1 MPIRTGPVVVPA
13 AVIKRLPMYYRYLQV
28 LVDEGLERIS
38 SRELSQLM
46 GITSSQLRQ
55 DLSYFGEFGQQGYGY
70 KVTELYQAICEILGL
85 EKQYKT
91 VLVGVGNLG
100 RALINYQGF
109 SRRGLNLK
117 GIFDNNPAI
126 IGENING
133 FTVRSVEELRPY
145 LQKEGIQIGV
155 ITTPASA
162 AQEIADILIAGG
174 VTGIWNF
181 APQHIS
187 TLEDV
192 IVENTHI
199 GDGLLSLFFK
209 MKHQER
215 LELK

>member
-1 MPIRTGPVVVPA
+1 MTIRTGPVVVPA

-28 LVDEGLERIS
+28 LVEEGLERVS

-70 KVTELYQAICEILGL
+70 KVSELYQAICEILGI

-91 VLVGVGNLG
+91 VLVGAGNLG

-117 GIFDNNPAI
+117 GIFDNNPSV

-133 FTVRSVEELRPY
+133 LTVCNVEGLKDY
-145 LQKEGIQIGV
+145 LLKEGIQIGV

-162 AQEIADILIAGG
+162 AQSIADILIAGG
-174 VTGIWNF
+174 VAGIWNF
-181 APQHIS
+181 APQHINAP
-187 TLEDV
+187 ENI

-215 LELK
+215 L